1 MKRATSLLL
10 VPAFVLA
17 THAATPDSSYI
28 AGDHAAA
35 LKGYMVLEL
44 DSSSADL
51 FYNIGNCHFKLGNK
65 AEAVLWYERA
75 YRLAP
80 GDADIRTNLDLARA
94 QVVDRINTT
103 PGIAIGGGLSTW
115 FAGRTIDT
123 WAIRSLWACTA
134 AFVLLAL
141 SLFIGTTAKRVLR
154 IAAASAGVFTLVAF
168 GLAAHRS
175 SMLHDDGQAIVM
187 APKVDVKSE
196 PRGAGTTV
204 FVLHEGTKVSVT
216 STSDEW
222 CEIELAN
229 GTVGWMKQSE
239 LERI

>member
-1 MKRATSLLL
+1 MKRAASLLL
-10 VPAFVLA
+10 VPAFVLTA
-17 THAATPDSSYI
+17 RAASPDSSYI

-44 DSSSADL
+44 DSTSADL

-65 AEAVLWYERA
+65 AESVLWYERA

-94 QVVDRINTT
+94 QVVDRINAA

-123 WAIRSLWACTA
+123 WAVRSLWACTA
-134 AFVLLAL
+134 AFVLLAV
-141 SLFIGTTAKRVLR
+141 SLFIGATAKRVLR
-154 IAAASAGVFTLVAF
+154 VAAALAGAIMLLAF
-168 GLAAHRS
+168 GLAVRRS
-175 SMLHDDGQAIVM
+175 STLHDDGQAIIM

-196 PRGAGTTV
+196 PRASGTTV
-204 FVLHEGTKVSVT
+204 FVLHEGTKVSLT
-216 STSDEW
+216 STSDAW
-222 CEIELAN
+222 CRIELAN
-229 GTVGWMKQSE
+229 GTVGWMKQTD

>member
-1 MKRATSLLL
+1 MNRSASLLL
-10 VPAFVLA
+10 CASLAFMG
-17 THAATPDSSYI
+17 HAAKPDSSYI

-35 LKGYMVLEL
+35 LKGYMLLEL
-44 DSSSADL
+44 DSASADL
-51 FYNIGNCHFKLGNK
+51 YYNIGNCHFKLGNK

-94 QVVDRINTT
+94 QVVDRINAA

-115 FAGRTIDT
+115 IAGRTIDT

-134 AFVLLAL
+134 TFVLLAA
-141 SLFIGTTAKRVLR
+141 SLFVGTTVRRGLR
-154 IAAASAGVFTLVAF
+154 ISAAFAGVFAVLAF
-168 GLAAHRS
+168 GLAARRS
-175 SMLHDDGQAIVM
+175 SAVHDPSQAVVM
-187 APKVDVKSE
+187 TPKVDVKSE
-196 PRGAGTTV
+196 PRDSGTTV

-216 STSDEW
+216 STNTAW

-229 GTVGWMKQSE
+229 GTVGWMKQAD

>member
-1 MKRATSLLL
+1 MKRLTSLLL
-10 VPAFVLA
+10 ASALVLSARA
-17 THAATPDSSYI
+17 TTPDSSYV
-28 AGDHAAA
+28 AGDHAGA

-44 DSSSADL
+44 DSTSADL

-94 QVVDRINTT
+94 QVVDRINAA
-103 PGIAIGGGLSTW
+103 PGIAIDGGLSTW

-123 WAIRSLWACTA
+123 WAVRSLWACTIG
-134 AFVLLAL
+134 FVLLAA
-141 SLFIGTTAKRVLR
+141 SLFIGATAKRVMR
-154 IAAASAGVFTLVAF
+154 IAAALAGVMTLLSF
-168 GLAAHRS
+168 GLAVRRS
-175 SMLHDDGQAIVM
+175 STLHDNDQAIIM

-196 PRGAGTTV
+196 PRASGATV
-204 FVLHEGTKVSVT
+204 FVLHEGTKVSVA
-216 STSDEW
+216 STSDAW
-222 CEIELAN
+222 CRIELAN
-229 GTVGWMKQSE
+229 GNVGWMKQAE